1 MHNDDFEDEEDFDVE
16 DSGDALKDMVRELDA
31 LPTDVL
37 KQLLQNL
44 EELEEYNASHPY
56 DEDDDFDDE

>member
-44 EELEEYNASHPY
+44 EELEEYNATHPY

>member
-16 DSGDALKDMVRELDA
+16 DSGNALKDMVRELDA